1 MKKGDGEGMLPVER
15 RAAGA
20 LAGIFSMRMLGLF
33 MLLPVLSLYA
43 EEFEGATPMLMGVAL
58 GVYGL
63 TQALL
68 QIPFGILS
76 DRFGRKRIIAMG
88 LVLFAVGSVVAAM
101 ATTIEG
107 VIIGRAI
114 QGSGAIAAATMA
126 LLADLT
132 REEFR
137 TRAMAIFG
145 MSIGASFTAAIIL
158 GPVINGWVGVSGIF
172 WITALLAI
180 FGIVMLFRIV
190 PTPTH
195 SHMHHDAEADPA
207 QFGAVLGDPQLLRLN
222 FGIFVL
228 HLILTAIFV
237 VIPIGLRDGG
247 MDPQN
252 HWMVYLGVV
261 LVAVMI
267 MVPMIIQAE
276 KKGRMKEIF
285 SIAIGLIAISQFGL
299 WQMSGSLWGIILFMV
314 IFFGGFNLLEAI
326 LPSLISKMAPADKKG
341 TAMGVYSSSQFF
353 GVFMGGIL
361 GGWILGWSDG
371 VDIAPVFLVSGA
383 VALLWLLVAS
393 SMERPKLVKTQLLRV
408 GEIDQPQAAILAKQ
422 LLGIPGVSEAVVI
435 AEDEVAYLKV
445 DEKILDRKSL
455 EAIASA

>member
-1 MKKGDGEGMLPVER
+1 MKKSGGEGMLPVER
-15 RAAGA
+15 KAAGS

-68 QIPFGILS
+68 QIPFGMLS

-137 TRAMAIFG
+137 TRAMATFG
-145 MSIGASFTAAIIL
+145 MSIGISFTAAIIL
-158 GPVINGWVGVSGIF
+158 GPVINSWVGVSGIF
-172 WITALLAI
+172 WITALLAML
-180 FGIVMLFRIV
+180 GLVMLFRIV
-190 PTPTH
+190 PTPIH

-207 QFGAVLGDPQLLRLN
+207 QFGAVLGDSQLLRLN

-237 VIPIGLRDGG
+237 VIPIGLRDAG
-247 MDPQN
+247 MVPAE
-252 HWMVYLGVV
+252 HWMGYLGVV
-261 LVAVMI
+261 LVALMI

-276 KKGRMKEIF
+276 KNGRMKEVF
-285 SIAIGLIAISQFGL
+285 SIAIGLVAISQFGL
-299 WQMSGSLWGIILFMV
+299 WQMSGSLWGIIFFLV
-314 IFFGGFNLLEAI
+314 IFFGGFNLLEAT

-353 GVFMGGIL
+353 GAFMGGIL

-371 VDIAPVFLVSGA
+371 MEIAPVFLASGG
-383 VALLWLLVAS
+383 VALLWLVVAS
-393 SMERPKLVKTQLLRV
+393 SMERPQAVKTELLRV
-408 GEIDQPQAAILAKQ
+408 GEVDQAQAAILAKQ
-422 LLGIPGVSEAVVI
+422 LLGIAGVSEAVVI

-455 EAIASA
+455 EAIALA